1 MLISIGYLY
10 LFINLWGR
18 ASSGAAPVQGFA
30 GNADYTYMKKPEHPL
45 WLLAVCFL
53 VLAWS
58 CKTPA
63 SVQEEAPENPWASIS
78 LDRIRAQDLN
88 QVHLEFTLEAGNPRS
103 SPAEVRIEKYSAAI
117 NGKETNNGIR
127 FYTDQE
133 ETAFSVGPAAG
144 GPGSAEIPLLLELDL
159 AGLAAMGFSLEHDYQ
174 VALTLDLEFVYPSG
188 APALVSA
195 RGNAVF
201 PRIQE
206 PVFTIAA
213 IAVLKAELINTRF
226 RVTVKVDNPNP
237 FPMELSAFTYDLY
250 GDGRLWADG
259 TEKNVLRIPAAGS
272 AAAQLFLI
280 MNFTNMKRPMLDRIV
295 ALEDVNYR
303 FAGDVQVTTGV
314 DYLPRFRSV
323 FDLSG
328 YSKVYEN

>member
-1 MLISIGYLY
+1 M
-10 LFINLWGR
+10 
-18 ASSGAAPVQGFA
+18 
-30 GNADYTYMKKPEHPL
+30 
-45 WLLAVCFL
+45 AVSFL
-53 VLAWS
+53 VFAWS

-63 SVQEEAPENPWASIS
+63 PPVPEETPETPWASIS
-78 LDRIRAQDLN
+78 LDRIGAQDLN
-88 QVHLEFTLEAGNPRS
+88 QVNLEFTLEADNPRS
-103 SPAEVRIEKYSAAI
+103 SPAEVIIGNYRAAI
-117 NGKETNNGIR
+117 NGKEPNGGVR

-133 ETAFSVGPAAG
+133 KTTVPAGAAAG
-144 GPGSAEIPLLLELDL
+144 GPGVAEIPLLLELDI
-159 AGLAAMGFSLEHDYQ
+159 AGLAALGLSPEQDYQ
-174 VALTLDLEFVYPSG
+174 VALTVDLEFVYPSG
-188 APALVSA
+188 APVRVSA

-206 PVFTIAA
+206 PVFTITA

-226 RVTVKVDNPNP
+226 RVTMKVDNPNP
-237 FPMELSAFTYDLY
+237 FAMELSAFSYDLY

-272 AAAQLFLI
+272 ASTQLFLI

-303 FAGDVQVTTGV
+303 FAGEVQVVTGV
-314 DYLPRFRSV
+314 DYLPKFRSV